1 MTSPANIPL
10 GDLVSIVGGGTPSRS
25 RPEYFGG
32 DIPWITSKDMKRWD
46 IHSSLECIT
55 QKGLSESA
63 TRMAPAGSILIVIRS
78 GILKHTLPIGIAR
91 RPLAINQD
99 LKALIPNA
107 RVDSEYLARYLQFR
121 APTVLQWVRATTADN
136 FPLDELKSLEV
147 PLRPISEQ
155 REMAL
160 HLTAANHLRK
170 PSLKAAL
177 RRG

>member
-1 MTSPANIPL
+1 MTSHTNIAL
-10 GDLVSIVGGGTPSRS
+10 DDLVSIVGGGTPSRS

-46 IHSSLECIT
+46 INSSLEYIT

-63 TRMAPAGSILIVIRS
+63 TRMVPAGSILIVNRS

-99 LKALIPNA
+99 LKALIPNDG
-107 RVDSEYLARYLQFR
+107 VDSEYLARYIQCR

-136 FPLDELKSLEV
+136 FPASMLKTSSSRGKSYGAYLSSL
-147 PLRPISEQ
+147 SF
-155 REMAL
+155 
-160 HLTAANHLRK
+160 
-170 PSLKAAL
+170 
-177 RRG
+177 